1 MDCPMRIAVLGT
13 VVYDEIVTHLG
24 ERKESFGGI
33 TYNVAALSSLVD
45 ADTELVPIAQVG
57 YDRYDDVLEH
67 YSAYPG
73 ATTDGLR
80 RMPDDKNPHVKLVF
94 LSITERT
101 EEMKF
106 IPPALTDEQIDLAA
120 GCNAI
125 VVNFITGHEIELAA
139 MQRLSNDTAGHI
151 HLDVHNKITRWLP
164 DGTREFVS
172 VPDWQEW
179 LACVDS
185 VQMNEFE
192 VEHLLG
198 RKVSGDEGYLAA
210 ATEIAGVG
218 PKAAMVTLGPE
229 GSALAYGTDDG
240 IYGCRWPAADLGEVI
255 DTTGCGDSFSAGF
268 LWFSL
273 KERGMVWAN
282 AAANVVGDVNCI
294 TRGIGGLDRAR
305 DMDALI
311 PQAFGDRARLLDEG
325 WRGEKLG

>member
-1 MDCPMRIAVLGT
+1 MRIAVLGT
-13 VVYDEIVTHLG
+13 VVYDEIITHLG
-24 ERKESFGGI
+24 ERRESYGGI
-33 TYNVAALSSLVD
+33 TYNIAALSSLVD
-45 ADTELVPIAQVG
+45 SGTELVPIAQVG
-57 YDRYDDVLEH
+57 YDRYEDVLEH
-67 YSAYPG
+67 YAGYPG
-73 ATTDGLR
+73 ASTEGLR
-80 RMPDDKNPHVKLVF
+80 RMPDGKNPHVKLVF
-94 LSITERT
+94 QSITKRT

-106 IPPALTDEQIDLAA
+106 IPPALTAEQIELAA
-120 GCNAI
+120 GCDAI
-125 VVNFITGHEIELAA
+125 MVNFITGLELELDA
-139 MQRLSNDTAGHI
+139 MQRLSKRAKGHV

-172 VPDWQEW
+172 VPDWQKW
-179 LACVDS
+179 LACFDS

-198 RKVSGDEGYLAA
+198 REISGDKGYLDAA
-210 ATEIAGVG
+210 AEIAAAG
-218 PKAAMVTLGPE
+218 PKAAMLTLGPE

-311 PQAFGDRARLLDEG
+311 PQAFGDKAQLLDDG
-325 WRGEKLG
+325 WPGDKLA